1 VCDLNDQEE
10 LKKYTRRD
18 FGTLAASAGLLT
30 ALPGVAN
37 AVAVAE
43 REVTITTADGTCD
56 AYFVA
61 PTSGPAPGVLVWPD
75 VFGLRPA
82 FRQMGRR
89 LAESGYSV
97 LVVNPFYRQKKAPTA
112 AQGGQTPIAEVMPL
126 MQALTPAMHLSD
138 GKAFVAWLDAQREV
152 DKARKLGT
160 TGYCMGGPIAV
171 RTATVAPDRVGAV
184 GTFHGAAM
192 VTAAPD
198 SPHRLVAQTK
208 ARYLIAVAEND
219 DKKDPEAKPRC
230 APRSRARSCR
240 PRWRC
245 TPQPTAGARPTHR
258 STTPPNPNA
267 HGRACWRHSA
277 PRWPDQRAA
286 APSCRSW

>member
-1 VCDLNDQEE
+1 MCDLNDQEE
-10 LKKYTRRD
+10 LNQYTRRD
-18 FGTLAASAGLLT
+18 FGVWAASAGLLT

-37 AVAVAE
+37 AAAVTE
-43 REVTITTADGTCD
+43 REVSITTPDGSCD
-56 AYFVA
+56 AYFAA
-61 PTSGPAPGVLVWPD
+61 PKSGAAPGVLVWPD
-75 VFGLRPA
+75 IFGLRPA

-97 LVVNPFYRQKKAPTA
+97 LVVNPFYRQMKAPTA

-138 GKAFVAWLDAQREV
+138 AKTFVAWLDAQPEV

-171 RTATVAPDRVGAV
+171 RTAVVAPGRVGAV

-198 SPHRLVAQTK
+198 SPHRLLAQTQ
-208 ARYLIAVAEND
+208 ARYLIAIAEND
-219 DKKDPEAKPRC
+219 NAKAPEAK
-230 APRSRARSCR
+230 ATLRAAFDSAKLSAEVEVY
-240 PRWRC
+240 P
-245 TPQPTAGARPTHR
+245 A
-258 STTPPNPNA
+258 A
-267 HGRACWRHSA
+267 HGWCPPDTRVYDAVQAERAWTRLLAMFSKSLA
-277 PRWPDQRAA
+277 
-286 APSCRSW
+286 

>member
-1 VCDLNDQEE
+1 MCDLNDQEE

-18 FGTLAASAGLLT
+18 FGALAASAGLLT

-37 AVAVAE
+37 AVAVSE
-43 REVTITTADGTCD
+43 REVMITTPDGSCD

-61 PTSGPAPGVLVWPD
+61 PSSGTAPGVLVWPD
-75 VFGLRPA
+75 IFGLRPA

-112 AQGGQTPIAEVMPL
+112 VRGGQTPIAEVMPL

-138 GKAFVAWLDAQREV
+138 GKAFVTWLDAQSEV

-171 RTATVAPDRVGAV
+171 RTATVSSGRVGAV
-184 GTFHGAAM
+184 ATFHGAAM
-192 VTAAPD
+192 VTPAPD
-198 SPHRLVAQTK
+198 SPHRLVAQTQ
-208 ARYLIAVAEND
+208 ARYLIAIAETD
-219 DKKDPEAKPRC
+219 DKQDPQAK
-230 APRSRARSCR
+230 ASLRAAFD
-240 PRWRC
+240 
-245 TPQPTAGARPTHR
+245 TAKLPAEVEVYPA
-258 STTPPNPNA
+258 A
-267 HGRACWRHSA
+267 HGWCPSDTQVYDAAQAERAWTRLLA
-277 PRWPDQRAA
+277 TFGQALA
-286 APSCRSW
+286 

>member
-18 FGTLAASAGLLT
+18 FGTWAASAGLLT
-30 ALPGVAN
+30 ALPAVAN
-37 AVAVAE
+37 AAAVAE
-43 REVTITTADGTCD
+43 REVTITTADGSCD

-97 LVVNPFYRQKKAPTA
+97 LVVNPFYRQMKAPTA
-112 AQGGQTPIAEVMPL
+112 AQGGQTPIAQVMPL

-138 GKAFVAWLDAQREV
+138 GKTFVAWLDAQAEV

-171 RTATVAPDRVGAV
+171 RTASVAPGRVGAV

-192 VTAAPD
+192 VTAGPD
-198 SPHRLVAQTK
+198 SPHRLVAQTQ
-208 ARYLIAVAEND
+208 AQYLIAVAQND
-219 DKKDPEAKPRC
+219 DAKDPEAK
-230 APRSRARSCR
+230 ASLRAAFDIAKLQAEVEVY
-240 PRWRC
+240 P
-245 TPQPTAGARPTHR
+245 A
-258 STTPPNPNA
+258 A
-267 HGRACWRHSA
+267 HGWCPPDTQVYDAAQSERAWARLLA
-277 PRWPDQRAA
+277 TFGKALA
-286 APSCRSW
+286 

>member
-1 VCDLNDQEE
+1 MCDHNDQEE
-10 LKKYTRRD
+10 LQKYTRRD
-18 FGTLAASAGLLT
+18 FGMWAASAGLLT

-43 REVTITTADGTCD
+43 REVTIAAPDGSCD

-61 PTSGPAPGVLVWPD
+61 PTSGAAPGVLVWPD

-112 AQGGQTPIAEVMPL
+112 AQGGKTPIAEVMPL

-138 GKAFVAWLDAQREV
+138 GKTFAAWLDAQPEV

-171 RTATVAPDRVGAV
+171 RTAVTAPGRVGAV

-192 VTAAPD
+192 VTDAPD
-198 SPHRLVAQTK
+198 SPHRLVAQTH
-208 ARYLIAVAEND
+208 ARYLIAIAETD
-219 DKKDPEAKPRC
+219 DKKQPEAK
-230 APRSRARSCR
+230 
-240 PRWRC
+240 
-245 TPQPTAGARPTHR
+245 TALRTALDNAKLEAEVEVYPA
-258 STTPPNPNA
+258 A
-267 HGRACWRHSA
+267 HGWCPPDTQVYDAAQAERAWGRLLA
-277 PRWPDQRAA
+277 TFGKALA
-286 APSCRSW
+286 

>member
-1 VCDLNDQEE
+1 VCDLNDQDE

-18 FGTLAASAGLLT
+18 FGTWAASAGLLT
-30 ALPGVAN
+30 ALPSVAN

-43 REVTITTADGTCD
+43 REVIIATADGNCD

-138 GKAFVAWLDAQREV
+138 GKAFVTWLDAQREV

-171 RTATVAPDRVGAV
+171 RTAVATPGRVGAV

-198 SPHRLVAQTK
+198 SPHRLVAQTQ
-208 ARYLIAVAEND
+208 ARYLVAVAEND
-219 DKKDPEAKPRC
+219 DAKDPQAKV
-230 APRSRARSCR
+230 ALRAAFDSAKLAAEVEVY
-240 PRWRC
+240 P
-245 TPQPTAGARPTHR
+245 A
-258 STTPPNPNA
+258 A
-267 HGRACWRHSA
+267 HGWCPPDTQVYDAAQAERAWARLLA
-277 PRWPDQRAA
+277 TFGTALA
-286 APSCRSW
+286 

>member
-1 VCDLNDQEE
+1 MCDLNDQEE
-10 LKKYTRRD
+10 LNKYTRRD
-18 FGTLAASAGLLT
+18 FGAWAASAGLLT
-30 ALPGVAN
+30 VLPSVAN

-43 REVTITTADGTCD
+43 REVTITTPDGICD

-61 PTSGPAPGVLVWPD
+61 PTSGAAPGVLVWPD

-112 AQGGQTPIAEVMPL
+112 AQGGQTPIAKVMPL

-152 DKARKLGT
+152 DKSRKLGT

-171 RTATVAPDRVGAV
+171 RTATVAPGRVGAV

-192 VTAAPD
+192 VTAALD
-198 SPHRLVAQTK
+198 SPHRLVAQTQ
-208 ARYLIAVAEND
+208 ARYLIAVAQND
-219 DKKDPEAKPRC
+219 DAKDPEAKVTLR
-230 APRSRARSCR
+230 
-240 PRWRC
+240 
-245 TPQPTAGARPTHR
+245 TALESAKLPAEVEVY
-258 STTPPNPNA
+258 PAA
-267 HGRACWRHSA
+267 HGWCPPDTQVYDAAQSERAWTRLLATFSTA
-277 PRWPDQRAA
+277 LA
-286 APSCRSW
+286 

>member
-1 VCDLNDQEE
+1 MCDLNDQEE

-18 FGTLAASAGLLT
+18 FAAWAASAGVLT
-30 ALPGVAN
+30 TLPGVAN

-43 REVTITTADGTCD
+43 REVTITTTDGNCD

-61 PTSGPAPGVLVWPD
+61 PTSGTAPGVLVWPD
-75 VFGLRPA
+75 AFGLRPA

-112 AQGGQTPIAEVMPL
+112 AQGSKTPIAEVMPL
-126 MQALTPAMHLSD
+126 MQALTPATHLSD
-138 GKAFVAWLDAQREV
+138 GKAFVAWLDAQAEV

-171 RTATVAPDRVGAV
+171 RTATVAPSRVGAV

-198 SPHRLVAQTK
+198 SPHRLVAQTQ
-208 ARYLIAVAEND
+208 ARYLVAVAQSD
-219 DKKDPEAKPRC
+219 DVKEPEAKV
-230 APRSRARSCR
+230 ALRAAFDSAKL
-240 PRWRC
+240 PAEVEVY
-245 TPQPTAGARPTHR
+245 PA
-258 STTPPNPNA
+258 A
-267 HGRACWRHSA
+267 HGWCPPDTQVYDAVQAERAWTRLLATFSTA
-277 PRWPDQRAA
+277 LA
-286 APSCRSW
+286 

>member
-1 VCDLNDQEE
+1 MCDLHDQDEQ
-10 LKKYTRRD
+10 KKYNRRD
-18 FGTLAASAGLLT
+18 FGTWAASAGLLT
-30 ALPGVAN
+30 ALPSVAN
-37 AVAVAE
+37 AVTVAE
-43 REVTITTADGTCD
+43 REVTIATPDGSCD

-61 PTSGPAPGVLVWPD
+61 PTSGPAPAVLVWPD
-75 VFGLRPA
+75 IFGLRPA

-112 AQGGQTPIAEVMPL
+112 PQGGQTPIAEVMPL

-138 GKAFVAWLDAQREV
+138 GKTFVAWLDAQAEV
-152 DKARKLGT
+152 DKARKMGT

-171 RTATVAPDRVGAV
+171 RTATVAPGRVGAV

-198 SPHRLVAQTK
+198 SPHRLVGQTQ

-219 DKKDPEAKPRC
+219 DKKDPEAKNTL
-230 APRSRARSCR
+230 RAAFDSAKR
-240 PRWRC
+240 PSEVEVY
-245 TPQPTAGARPTHR
+245 PA
-258 STTPPNPNA
+258 A
-267 HGRACWRHSA
+267 HGWCPPDTQVYDAAQAERAWTRLLATLSA
-277 PRWPDQRAA
+277 GLV
-286 APSCRSW
+286 

>member
-1 VCDLNDQEE
+1 MCDSNDD
-10 LKKYTRRD
+10 LHKYTRRD
-18 FGTLAASAGLLT
+18 FTAWAASAGLLT
-30 ALPGVAN
+30 ALPAVAN
-37 AVAVAE
+37 AAAVAE
-43 REVTITTADGTCD
+43 RDVTITTPDGSCD

-75 VFGLRPA
+75 IFGLRPA
-82 FRQMGRR
+82 FRQMGKR

-138 GKAFVAWLDAQREV
+138 GKTFVAWLDAQAEV

-171 RTATVAPDRVGAV
+171 RTAMVAAGRVGAV

-192 VTAAPD
+192 VTPAPD
-198 SPHRLVAQTK
+198 SPHRLLAQTK
-208 ARYLIAVAEND
+208 AQYLIAIAEND
-219 DKKDPEAKPRC
+219 DTKDPEAKASLR
-230 APRSRARSCR
+230 
-240 PRWRC
+240 
-245 TPQPTAGARPTHR
+245 TAFDSAKLQAEVEVYPA
-258 STTPPNPNA
+258 A
-267 HGRACWRHSA
+267 HGWCPPDSRVYDAAQADRAWARLLA
-277 PRWPDQRAA
+277 TFGKALA
-286 APSCRSW
+286 

>member
-1 VCDLNDQEE
+1 MCDLNDPEE

-18 FGTLAASAGLLT
+18 FGALAASAGLLT
-30 ALPGVAN
+30 ALPSVAN
-37 AVAVAE
+37 AAAVTE
-43 REVTITTADGTCD
+43 REVTITTADGSCD

-61 PTSGPAPGVLVWPD
+61 PTSGAAPGVLVWPD
-75 VFGLRPA
+75 IFGLRPA

-138 GKAFVAWLDAQREV
+138 AKTFVAWLDAQREV
-152 DKARKLGT
+152 DKSRKLGT

-171 RTATVAPDRVGAV
+171 RTATVAPNRVGAV

-198 SPHRLVAQTK
+198 SPHRLVAQTQ

-219 DKKDPEAKPRC
+219 DTKDPEAKVTL
-230 APRSRARSCR
+230 RAAFD
-240 PRWRC
+240 
-245 TPQPTAGARPTHR
+245 TAKLPAEVEVYPA
-258 STTPPNPNA
+258 A
-267 HGRACWRHSA
+267 HGWCPPDTQVYNAAQAERAWTRLLSTFGTA
-277 PRWPDQRAA
+277 LA
-286 APSCRSW
+286 

>member
-1 VCDLNDQEE
+1 MCDLNDQEE
-10 LKKYTRRD
+10 LKKYNRRD
-18 FGTLAASAGLLT
+18 FATWAASAGLLT
-30 ALPGVAN
+30 ALPAVAN
-37 AVAVAE
+37 AAAVAE
-43 REVTITTADGTCD
+43 REVTIATADGTCD

-75 VFGLRPA
+75 IFGLRPA

-112 AQGGQTPIAEVMPL
+112 AQGGQTPIAAVMPL

-138 GKAFVAWLDAQREV
+138 GKAFVTWLDAQAEV
-152 DKARKLGT
+152 DKVRKLGT

-171 RTATVAPDRVGAV
+171 RTASVAPGRVGAV

-192 VTAAPD
+192 VTEAPD

-208 ARYLIAVAEND
+208 AQYLIAVAQND
-219 DKKDPEAKPRC
+219 DAKDPEAK
-230 APRSRARSCR
+230 AALRAAFDSAKL
-240 PRWRC
+240 
-245 TPQPTAGARPTHR
+245 TAEVEVYPA
-258 STTPPNPNA
+258 A
-267 HGRACWRHSA
+267 HGWCPPDTQVYDAAQSERAWTRLLA
-277 PRWPDQRAA
+277 TFGKALA
-286 APSCRSW
+286 

>member
-1 VCDLNDQEE
+1 MCELNDQEE

-18 FGTLAASAGLLT
+18 IATWAVSAGLLT

-43 REVTITTADGTCD
+43 REVSIATADGTCD

-61 PTSGPAPGVLVWPD
+61 PTAGTAPGVLIWPD
-75 VFGLRPA
+75 IFGLRPA

-112 AQGGQTPIAEVMPL
+112 AQGGQTPIAEVLPL

-138 GKAFVAWLDAQREV
+138 GKAFVTWLDAQSEV

-171 RTATVAPDRVGAV
+171 RTATVAPGRVGAV

-198 SPHRLVAQTK
+198 SPHRLMAQTK
-208 ARYLIAVAEND
+208 ARYLVAVAEND
-219 DKKDPEAKPRC
+219 DAKDPQAKV
-230 APRSRARSCR
+230 ALRA
-240 PRWRC
+240 
-245 TPQPTAGARPTHR
+245 AFDGAKLPAEVEVYQA
-258 STTPPNPNA
+258 A
-267 HGRACWRHSA
+267 HGWCPPDTQVYDAAQAERAWTRLLA
-277 PRWPDQRAA
+277 TFKEALA
-286 APSCRSW
+286 

>member
-1 VCDLNDQEE
+1 MCDLNDQEE
-10 LKKYTRRD
+10 LNKYTRRD
-18 FGTLAASAGLLT
+18 FAAWVASAGLLT
-30 ALPGVAN
+30 VLPGVAN

-43 REVTITTADGTCD
+43 REVSITTPDGSCD

-61 PTSGPAPGVLVWPD
+61 PTAGAAPAVLVWPD

-138 GKAFVAWLDAQREV
+138 GKAFVAWLDAQAEV
-152 DKARKLGT
+152 DKARKMGT

-171 RTATVAPDRVGAV
+171 RTATVAPGRVGAV
-184 GTFHGAAM
+184 GSFHGAAM
-192 VTAAPD
+192 VTPAPD
-198 SPHRLVAQTK
+198 SPHRLVAQTQ
-208 ARYLIAVAEND
+208 AHYLIAVAEND
-219 DKKDPEAKPRC
+219 DTKDPEAKT
-230 APRSRARSCR
+230 ALRAAFDSAKL
-240 PRWRC
+240 PAEVEVY
-245 TPQPTAGARPTHR
+245 PA
-258 STTPPNPNA
+258 A
-267 HGRACWRHSA
+267 HGWCPPDSRVYDAAKAERAWTRLLATFSKA
-277 PRWPDQRAA
+277 LV
-286 APSCRSW
+286 

>member
-1 VCDLNDQEE
+1 MCDLNDQEE

-18 FGTLAASAGLLT
+18 FGTWAASAGMLT
-30 ALPGVAN
+30 ALPAVAN
-37 AVAVAE
+37 AAAVTE

-61 PTSGPAPGVLVWPD
+61 PTSGNAPGVLVWPD
-75 VFGLRPA
+75 IFGLRPA

-97 LVVNPFYRQKKAPTA
+97 LVVNPFYRQMKAPTA
-112 AQGGQTPIAEVMPL
+112 AQGGQTPIAQVMPL

-138 GKAFVAWLDAQREV
+138 GKAFVNWLDAQPQV

-171 RTATVAPDRVGAV
+171 RTASVAPGRVGAV

-192 VTAAPD
+192 VTAAPN
-198 SPHRLVAQTK
+198 SPHRLVAQTQ
-208 ARYLIAVAEND
+208 AQYLIAVAQND
-219 DKKDPEAKPRC
+219 DAKDPEAK
-230 APRSRARSCR
+230 AALRAAFDIAKLQAEVEVY
-240 PRWRC
+240 P
-245 TPQPTAGARPTHR
+245 A
-258 STTPPNPNA
+258 A
-267 HGRACWRHSA
+267 HGWCPPDTQVYDAAQSERAWARLLA
-277 PRWPDQRAA
+277 TFGKALA
-286 APSCRSW
+286 